1 MSVVD
6 IKSAYRAV
14 PIREDH
20 RKLMGFERELD
31 GVRRVCVD
39 NRLSFGLR
47 LGPQYFQQI
56 SNFIHNTI
64 LNVYSV
70 EGNYLDDFITL
81 GRLYDSCLNS
91 QSCILKVLRHLGFN
105 VAFDKV
111 STPSTCT
118 TEDIKSVGHKLQSKL
133 NFYLIF

>member
-1 MSVVD
+1 
-6 IKSAYRAV
+6 
-14 PIREDH
+14 
-20 RKLMGFERELD
+20 MGFEWELD
-31 GVRRVCVD
+31 CVRRVFVD

-56 SNFIHNTI
+56 SNFIHDTI
-64 LNVYSV
+64 LNMYSV
-70 EGNYLDDFITL
+70 DTVNYLDDLIAL
-81 GRLYDSCLNS
+81 GRSYDSCLNS

-118 TEDIKSVGHKLQSKL
+118 TEDIKSVGHKLPSKL